1 MKPHEEA
8 TARLI
13 VEQLRS
19 MSDSQFLGYM
29 AMMMGADS
37 ENPMTAYMAKRL
49 DMIAVTLA
57 ADEARRSN
65 D

>member
-1 MKPHEEA
+1 MKEHEKA
-8 TARLI
+8 TALLI

-19 MSDSQFLGYM
+19 MSDSQFLGYI
-29 AMMMGADS
+29 AMVTGADS

-57 ADEARRSN
+57 ADEVRRS
-65 D
+65 DD